1 MFADH
6 FFDAAE
12 RAMKAIDRDAVEAMA
27 LCLEKVRDG
36 GGRLFLLGVGG
47 SAGHAS
53 HATNDFRKI
62 CGFEAYCPTDN
73 VSELTARINDEG
85 WEGTFSTWLQS
96 SRLRANDGLLIFSVG
111 GGSLEPPVSA
121 NLVRAMQLA
130 KERGAAVTAIVGRD
144 GGYAAQIADACVIVP
159 TVDAGLITP
168 IVEGLAAVVWHLLV
182 SHPALATSKGHWE
195 QLAAGTAQAAE

>member
-1 MFADH
+1 MFVDH
-6 FFDAAE
+6 FLDAAE
-12 RAMKAIDRDAVEAMA
+12 RAMRAIDRGAVEAMA
-27 LCLEKVRDG
+27 LALAKVRDG
-36 GGRLFLLGVGG
+36 GGRLFLIGVGG

-96 SRLRANDGLLIFSVG
+96 SRLRANDGILVFSVG

-121 NLVRAMQLA
+121 NIVRAMQLA
-130 KERGAAVTAIVGRD
+130 RQRGATVTAIVGRD

-182 SHPALATSKGHWE
+182 SHPALAMSQGHWE
-195 QLAAGTAQAAE
+195 QLAAGPAQAAE